1 MCVCVSRFN
10 FLKETKAEE
19 CVAPEKKKKSPGE
32 LMAEGTGAGKPFGSS
47 TSD

>member
-19 CVAPEKKKKSPGE
+19 CVAPKKKSPGE